1 MESFLDSLDEIRWS
15 SGSLMAISDE
25 SSTGEDC
32 EDDAGCSE
40 HGVCRFGQC
49 QCTVTWSGQNCT
61 DQNRLYFHSFSLVF
75 YALMTVSLVQLIM
88 CIRAEYQRQKKKSL
102 FKACRITVQKFL
114 YGITS
119 VACLWRGLLFSFSDS
134 ALIPER
140 LYKPALCTYY
150 ALITSSLALIVC
162 YWCEIFFTED
172 AAHGAA
178 KRPRFLTKSRLAFT
192 IFNSLLLGLLL
203 IHFVASVFYEP
214 TNEYGFS
221 DQPPNMVF
229 PALFAT
235 VLLIVHIMFL
245 VVGVEIYCKIRGA
258 FVTENNQLANV
269 DNIQAIHSRLG
280 LFFQWGLTL
289 LLIIF
294 IICDVAGIPS
304 LVTNVMFRSGFEIT
318 FRLMEFGV
326 ILWFSCILWD
336 CNNPQKLWALNP
348 KKLLLPDGA
357 AQLNISEADLSS
369 VGHQGSKTG
378 SNTECWICYDTKV
391 DEELINP
398 CKCKGDVAFVHH
410 ECLRRWL
417 SEENK
422 ACSVCN
428 YEYQITQDIMDFD
441 SALKNIHWALVVPS
455 FVLILFIPYGTY
467 LICCQAEKHASLDKH
482 LTLIQSSAVI
492 ICLLIEYAVLRL
504 IGMSGLRL
512 YKTAANAAVKIN
524 SYPHDQRSQEQI
536 LIENKPMNGTRV

>member
-1 MESFLDSLDEIRWS
+1 MESLLEFGEIRWS
-15 SGSLMAISDE
+15 SVMGVSEGDE
-25 SSTGEDC
+25 C
-32 EDDAGCSE
+32 DDDSACSVN
-40 HGVCRFGQC
+40 GVCTEKGIC
-49 QCTVTWSGQNCT
+49 QCTVTWAGRNCT
-61 DQNRLYFHSFSLVF
+61 DQNHLYFHSFSLVF
-75 YALMTVSLVQLIM
+75 YALMTVSMVQLVL
-88 CIRAEYQRQKKKSL
+88 CIRAEYQRQKKKSM

-119 VACLWRGLLFSFSDS
+119 VACLWRGLLFSLSDS
-134 ALIPER
+134 HLIPER

-203 IHFVASVFYEP
+203 IHFVASLFYEP

-258 FVTENNQLANV
+258 FVTEKTVITNV

-304 LVTNVMFRSGFEIT
+304 LVPNIMFRSAYEIT

-348 KKLLLPDGA
+348 KKLLLPDGC
-357 AQLNISEADLSS
+357 QLNISENDLSS
-369 VGHQGSKTG
+369 VGRQ
-378 SNTECWICYDTKV
+378 SNKDAADCWICYDSKP
-391 DEELINP
+391 DQELINP
-398 CKCKGDVAFVHH
+398 CMCKGDVAFVHH

-422 ACSVCN
+422 KCSVCN
-428 YEYQITQDIMDFD
+428 FEYEITRDIMDFD

-467 LICCQAEKHASLDKH
+467 LICCQAEKHAALDKH
-482 LTLIQSSAVI
+482 RTLIQSSAVI

-524 SYPHDQRSQEQI
+524 SFPHDQRSQEQI
-536 LIENKPMNGTRV
+536 LIETKPTNGTRV